1 MATLNEAVLYLSL
14 LTFPAERFLVMPKT
28 MHEKKAKNLTAYY
41 FRTYR
46 HVLNGV
52 FILELDVQTG
62 EITELGRR
70 TVSKDA
76 DIAPG
81 SSGKAIASD

>member
-28 MHEKKAKNLTAYY
+28 MHEKKAENLTAYY

-46 HVLNGV
+46 HLLNGV
-52 FILELDVQTG
+52 FILELDIQTG

-70 TVSKDA
+70 LVSKDT
-76 DIAPG
+76 DVAPG
-81 SSGKAIASD
+81 SSDKGFVSD